1 MTAGIGD
8 VALERRKPIRYVR
21 HVEIGAL
28 INPCIVEIFIGDK
41 VPEVILDPLDTLQ
54 IVFR

>member
-8 VALERRKPIRYVR
+8 VALERRKAVRYVR

-28 INPCIVEIFIGDK
+28 INPRIVEIFIGDK
-41 VPEVILDPLDTLQ
+41 VPEVVLDPLDTLQ
-54 IVFR
+54 IVFG

>member
-8 VALERRKPIRYVR
+8 VALERRKPVRYIGY
-21 HVEIGAL
+21 VEIGAL
-28 INPCIVEIFIGDK
+28 INLCIVEIFIGDK